1 MQSRLEFKPF
11 SIPPVLIAFG
21 VCVVLLLATSLAA
34 RAGGNPDR
42 QPLGPGPDVTI
53 NCPQGYSGVLHDQVN
68 SEYLMTF
75 VERDGT
81 VIWRIDG
88 RLLETFTGNGKV
100 LSFNGSGPGTIT
112 FFTDGSVSAVFQ
124 GLTVRVRA
132 NGLWVYTG
140 RVSVDPATG
149 NILSHSGTIRDICA
163 ELA

>member
-1 MQSRLEFKPF
+1 MQARLDFKPI
-11 SIPPVLIAFG
+11 SIPPVVIASA
-21 VCVVLLLATSLAA
+21 VCIALLWATSLAA
-34 RAGGNPDR
+34 QAEGNSGR

-53 NCPQGYSGVLHDQVN
+53 QCPQGYSGVLHDQVN
-68 SEYLMTF
+68 NEYLKVF

-112 FFTDGSVSAVFQ
+112 FFTDGSRTVVFQ
-124 GLTVRVRA
+124 GLTVRIRPF
-132 NGLWVYTG
+132 GLWVYAG
-140 RVSVDPATG
+140 RESVDPTTG
-149 NILSHSGTIRDICA
+149 NILTVSGSIRDICA

>member
-1 MQSRLEFKPF
+1 MQSRLEFKPIP
-11 SIPPVLIAFG
+11 IPPVLIAFG

-34 RAGGNPDR
+34 KAGGNPNR
-42 QPLGPGPDVTI
+42 QPLGPGPDATI
-53 NCPQGYSGVLHDQVN
+53 NCPQGYSGVLHDQIN

-81 VIWRIDG
+81 VVWRIDG

-112 FFTDGSVSAVFQ
+112 FFTDGSETAVFE
-124 GLTVRVRA
+124 GLTVRVRSF
-132 NGLWVYTG
+132 GLWVYTG

-149 NILSHSGTIRDICA
+149 TILVDHGTIRDICA